1 MLDAIPQQPIGQPEV
16 GRSPRKNF
24 IPCRQCTENF
34 PKSSWVCPR
43 CSRINDRNPLVFA
56 SKVFAVVVFVFT
68 LCWVVRAVATNEPP
82 QKPDNITT
90 RSQPAVSASSAEQEI
105 RF

>member
-1 MLDAIPQQPIGQPEV
+1 MLDAIPQQRIGQSQV
-16 GRSPRKNF
+16 GRSPRRNF
-24 IPCRQCTENF
+24 IQCRQCTENF

-56 SKVFAVVVFVFT
+56 SKVFAIVVFAFT
-68 LCWVVRAVATNEPP
+68 LLWVVRAVANNGTPP
-82 QKPDNITT
+82 KPDNITT
-90 RSQPAVSASSAEQEI
+90 SSQPAVSASSAEQDI